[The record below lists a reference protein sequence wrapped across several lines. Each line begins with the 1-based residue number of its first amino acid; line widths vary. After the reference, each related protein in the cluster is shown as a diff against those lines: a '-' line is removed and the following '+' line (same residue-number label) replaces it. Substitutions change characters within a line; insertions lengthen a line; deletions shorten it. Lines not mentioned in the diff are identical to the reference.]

1 MATKRQVERKLREL
15 IERMDENSGEAKQ
28 SLAQTLPDARI
39 IELFVPD
46 LPATYWTELS
56 DGSMHRLRPGP
67 ADQADIRVRVGSDD
81 LIALLDGER
90 SLFSSYLAGQV
101 KIEAS
106 LSDLLRLRRLA

>member
-1 MATKRQVERKLREL
+1 MAATRTRTIAMATAREPRRERGELPGYNPRRVATKRQVERKLREL

-56 DGSMHRLRPGP
+56 DGRMHRLPLR
-67 ADQADIRVRVGSDD
+67 
-81 LIALLDGER
+81 LIARG
-90 SLFSSYLAGQV
+90 
-101 KIEAS
+101 
-106 LSDLLRLRRLA
+106 RLEVEF

>member
-1 MATKRQVERKLREL
+1 VATKRQVERKLREL
-15 IERMDENSGEAKQ
+15 IELTDGTSPEAKE
-28 SLAQTLPDARI
+28 SLAETLPEARI
-39 IELFVPD
+39 IELLIPD

-56 DGSMHRLRPGP
+56 DGRMRGLHSGQ

-81 LIALLDGER
+81 LVELLDGKR
-90 SLFSSYLAGQV
+90 SLFSSYLAGHV